1 MPRKNLIWCEVTCG
15 RCGAAANNCGY
26 YSPDL
31 IKRLKQETKNWEDDP
46 DFRNLCPTCQCEIKK
61 KPHAKYYP
69 KF

>member
-1 MPRKNLIWCEVTCG
+1 MARKNLIWCEVTCG

-31 IKRLKQETKNWEDDP
+31 IKRLKQETKNWKEDM
-46 DFRNLCPTCQCEIKK
+46 DFRNLCPSCQREIKER
-61 KPHAKYYP
+61 PNAKYIT